1 MDYKN
6 IITDVVNS
14 LDPGLAI
21 NVTIVTNEDLGE
33 AHFVVADINYPER
46 DMRIPFIV
54 YNDGEVFMPYDWE
67 DADLPDIAVDIDHI
81 NWVSYPYNVTGII
94 IDGLP
99 RVFFH

>member
-6 IITDVVNS
+6 IITEVAKT

-46 DMRIPFIV
+46 DMRIPFMV
-54 YNDGEVFMPYDWE
+54 YNDGEVFMPFDWE
-67 DADLPDIAVDIDHI
+67 DDLPTTAVDIDHI
-81 NWVSYPYNVTGII
+81 KWVSFPDDCTAII
-94 IDGLP
+94 MNGLP
-99 RVFFH
+99 RIFV